1 MPVEPSDLAALAPAW
16 LAAAAD
22 PAVDAELLA
31 VHALIRDQIEA
42 RGPACWASG
51 RCCRF
56 GAAGHR
62 LYVTG
67 LEAAHL
73 VLRLGHAPT
82 LAEVETARRRD
93 DCPYLIANACS
104 VHAFKPT
111 GCRIYFCDAS
121 AQDWQHDLCERVLA
135 MLRSLHERRGV
146 EYRYVEWRAMLEAF
160 AASGAGR

>member
-1 MPVEPSDLAALAPAW
+1 MPLEHHELSPFAPAW

-31 VHALIRDQIEA
+31 IHGLIRDQIEA

-56 GAAGHR
+56 GTAGHR

-73 VLRLGHAPT
+73 VVRLGRAPT
-82 LAEVETARRRD
+82 RAEVDAARRRD

-104 VHAFKPT
+104 VQAFKPT
-111 GCRIYFCDAS
+111 GCRIYFCDVAAETWEHEVS
-121 AQDWQHDLCERVLA
+121 ERVA
-135 MLRSLHERRGV
+135 GMLRSLHERRGI
-146 EYRYVEWRAMLEAF
+146 EYRYGEWRSMLDAF
-160 AASGAGR
+160 ATG

>member
-1 MPVEPSDLAALAPAW
+1 VPSDPGDISALASSW

-22 PAVDAELLA
+22 PAVVAELLA
-31 VHALIRDQIEA
+31 IHAMIRDQVEA

-56 GAAGHR
+56 GTAGHR

-73 VLRLGHAPT
+73 VLHLGRSPT
-82 LAEVETARRRD
+82 LAEIEAARRRD
-93 DCPYLIANACS
+93 DCPFLIANACS

-121 AQDWQHDLCERVLA
+121 AQDWQQDLSERVIA
-135 MLRSLHERRGV
+135 MLRALHERRGI
-146 EYRYVEWRAMLEAF
+146 EYRYGEWRAMLEAF
-160 AASGAGR
+160 ATA